1 MVFNPTGASGPQD
14 ITGIKAIGNDSFNYG
29 ATGQCLISN
38 GPNSAFTWGTPTG
51 ANNGEI
57 TGVVLVNASVVL
69 TGTTPYGKCYY
80 HDGTATDFNITLPSA
95 GTQTGGII
103 TFSVNKASSTYGF
116 NFLGGPNPPAGLYQ
130 YPALNVNISLIDIRV
145 NTTYSYRFYDAGAVI
160 GWLVV

>member
-1 MVFNPTGASGPQD
+1 
-14 ITGIKAIGNDSFNYG
+14 
-29 ATGQCLISN
+29 
-38 GPNSAFTWGTPTG
+38 
-51 ANNGEI
+51 
-57 TGVVLVNASVVL
+57 VVL

-103 TFSVNKASSTYGF
+103 TFSVNKASSVYGF
-116 NFLGGPNPPAGLYQ
+116 NFLGGPNPPVVGLYQ
-130 YPALNVNISLIDIRV
+130 YPPLNVNISLNDIRV